1 MALKASFNRI
11 GFLGR
16 NYTLQRL
23 YSSAV
28 SSNEKIYELR
38 TYVVNPRD
46 QRQFLDLSKEW
57 MHLRTAHSKLI
68 GYWTNELGS
77 GINDMVHIWEYD
89 SLKHRADVR
98 QRLAGDP
105 EWVGSYFSK
114 ILPWLQRQENDL
126 LRCLPGTEVKDAP
139 GSGIYELQNVTF
151 PPDPAISSQLVQN
164 LNRPGSTLLG
174 SWYCA
179 FSKQYIGWLL
189 WHHNDLDNAAAN
201 PLKTDEASKFY
212 VVQSKVLLPTPW
224 SPLK

>member
-16 NYTLQRL
+16 NYTLQ
-23 YSSAV
+23 
-28 SSNEKIYELR
+28 KIYELR

-139 GSGIYELQNVTF
+139 GSG
-151 PPDPAISSQLVQN
+151 
-164 LNRPGSTLLG
+164 
-174 SWYCA
+174 
-179 FSKQYIGWLL
+179 WLL